1 MYFSFDVFISNAHQ
15 FINLQEIV
23 QPIFVVVQ
31 EINSTALIS
40 VTENIVCMNTD
51 AHPPELINEDL
62 DIEFVLVYL

>member
-1 MYFSFDVFISNAHQ
+1 MFYTEKKLHYTNMYFSFDVFISNAHQ

-40 VTENIVCMNTD
+40 VTVRILF
-51 AHPPELINEDL
+51 A
-62 DIEFVLVYL
+62 